1 MTTTKHRPKKPRE
14 ITRKGKQDRTAPHLE
29 RSQPAEKR
37 QRSGQGRAR
46 RSPRGQ
52 DDDGN
57 AGSPLRPRD
66 WATARAGSSS
76 ADAAVTPLGC
86 RVAPAASVAGSAGG
100 RPGREARGGRG
111 TNLIPAARS
120 REISREPDHARSP
133 GLLGMRGNSRMSG
146 ICVLGRGISKGPGW
160 SARVL
165 AHVTRE
171 VKL

>member
-1 MTTTKHRPKKPRE
+1 MATPEVPSGRGT
-14 ITRKGKQDRTAPHLE
+14 G
-29 RSQPAEKR
+29 R
-37 QRSGQGRAR
+37 QRERAPAAQTRQSRPSGAVW
-46 RSPRGQ
+46 
-52 DDDGN
+52 
-57 AGSPLRPRD
+57 PLRPLW
-66 WATARAGSSS
+66 WAARE
-76 ADAAVTPLGC
+76 
-86 RVAPAASVAGSAGG
+86 GG
-100 RPGREARGGRG
+100 PGARREARGGRG